1 MTCSPI
7 TGQPD
12 GELSEAEEKGT
23 RIRKDEKH
31 FSSTVKLLAPR
42 SSEYS
47 KSVFA
52 TVDGQECSNMSLV

>member
-31 FSSTVKLLAPR
+31 FSSTVKLLLPAHQNTR
-42 SSEYS
+42 KVYLQQWMV
-47 KSVFA
+47 KNA
-52 TVDGQECSNMSLV
+52 QT